1 MTTKYR
7 QRISHPGI
15 GDCFRACMAT
25 LLDLPPEVLP
35 NDFSPSWHG
44 NWQHYLGQFGLALSY
59 DRPSTD
65 GIWLPNPWIATVKS
79 LNYDGVSHAILMHQG
94 NVVFHDP
101 STKKRYKTG
110 SRLGADQV
118 LSGQHLIVA
127 DASRLSLLAG
137 YQQQVKDWLA
147 STHTRQESA

>member
-7 QRISHPGI
+7 QRISDPGI

-44 NWQHYLGQFGLALSY
+44 NWQHYLRQFGLALSPSG
-59 DRPSTD
+59 RPD
-65 GIWLPNPWIATVKS
+65 GPIWLSEPWIATVQS
-79 LNYDGVSHAILMHQG
+79 LNYPGVLHAILVHQG
-94 NVVFHDP
+94 NAVFHDP
-101 STKKRYKTG
+101 STRKRYKTG
-110 SRLGADQV
+110 SRLGTDQV
-118 LSGQHLIVA
+118 LSGQHLVVA

-147 STHTRQESA
+147 IPEERQ